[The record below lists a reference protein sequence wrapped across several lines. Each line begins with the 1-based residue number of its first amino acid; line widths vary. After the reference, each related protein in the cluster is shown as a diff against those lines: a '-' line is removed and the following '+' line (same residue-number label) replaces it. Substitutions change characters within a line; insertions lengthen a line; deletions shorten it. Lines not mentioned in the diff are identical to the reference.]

1 MPDELNILII
11 EDDKYISNF
20 MSVSLKNEGYKVML
34 AQSADEG
41 LFLFSSNHPDLVLL
55 DLGLPDKDGLEV
67 IGEIRGFSDAPVLV
81 VSARGQ
87 EREKIEAL
95 DRGAD
100 DYISKPFH
108 MGELLARIRVIRR
121 RLDRQPAPV
130 AGSVFQYD
138 YLTVDYDKRKVL
150 VDGAEV
156 HLTPMEY
163 RLLLLMLANKGK
175 VLTHNYIVREVWGYD
190 PSGDTQTIRVFM
202 AKLRRKI
209 EKDATKPRFILT
221 EIGVGYRFADE

>member
-1 MPDELNILII
+1 MADELTILII

-67 IGEIRGFSDAPVLV
+67 IGEIRGISDAPVLV

-100 DYISKPFH
+100 
-108 MGELLARIRVIRR
+108 L
-121 RLDRQPAPV
+121 
-130 AGSVFQYD
+130 
-138 YLTVDYDKRKVL
+138 YLH
-150 VDGAEV
+150 G
-156 HLTPMEY
+156 
-163 RLLLLMLANKGK
+163 
-175 VLTHNYIVREVWGYD
+175 
-190 PSGDTQTIRVFM
+190 GDLFDT
-202 AKLRRKI
+202 
-209 EKDATKPRFILT
+209 
-221 EIGVGYRFADE
+221 